1 MLVSVTS
8 TVLMEPV
15 ASSMAQKEARHR
27 EVVDEL
33 HEQIDHI
40 QQERDDLQVMCD
52 IFISLLYRRQG

>member
-1 MLVSVTS
+1 MV
-8 TVLMEPV
+8 PV

-40 QQERDDLQVMCD
+40 QQERDELTSHVRYLY
-52 IFISLLYRRQG
+52 FFVISSSG